1 MDKFVRLP
9 IKEEYKKYAIKG
21 GNNLW
26 FGRGDLVIADECHK
40 GNISWASVGRAYQTP
55 PGLNGNPDEW
65 LAGSLYF
72 QIVEYEI
79 FEVKLL

>member
-1 MDKFVRLP
+1 M
-9 IKEEYKKYAIKG
+9 
-21 GNNLW
+21 
-26 FGRGDLVIADECHK
+26 IADECHK